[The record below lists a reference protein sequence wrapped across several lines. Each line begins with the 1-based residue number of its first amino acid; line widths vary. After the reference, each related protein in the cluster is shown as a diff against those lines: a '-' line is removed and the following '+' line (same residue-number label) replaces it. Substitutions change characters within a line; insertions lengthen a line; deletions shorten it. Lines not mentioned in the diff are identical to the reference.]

1 MSTTSTKQHEVV
13 DASGHTYV
21 LTEKLG
27 KGGQGVV
34 WKTDNPKVLVKGFTA
49 KDQAQKERWLEQITW
64 LMRQDLVNLN
74 IARPL
79 ALLRAP
85 RAGYVLELMDGLIPL
100 TQLLQSFA
108 DDGIEGYLRRGGV
121 KRRVQLLMKLASTLS
136 LLHSRGMAF
145 GDLSPDNIYVSAETE
160 HAELWLI
167 DCDNIS
173 FESQPCRA
181 LYTPDYGAPELVRG
195 EADFSTLTDIWSFAV
210 IAYQLLTGNHPF
222 KGGMVINGEFAL
234 EEQALRGDL
243 PWICHAEDRSNATE
257 CGIALG
263 SVATGKLTQLFAL
276 CFEQGLT
283 EPTERP
289 SMAHWLEALHQVNER
304 IVRCQSCTS
313 SYLFN
318 RECSCPFCET
328 ALADDYVLLTEYH
341 FIPPEQ
347 LPELDG
353 NDSRSKGS
361 LDKTGRFAVLQ
372 PGCKLML
379 RTNIPSQWYSESLPP
394 LLQLE
399 LLDDGLWIEPLQS
412 KVAIQRE
419 SKINQVPRRMKLNAE
434 LRGASDAE
442 FLLHVGDL
450 AEPHLLWRF
459 KW

>member
-1 MSTTSTKQHEVV
+1 MSTTSTKRHEVI
-13 DASGHTYV
+13 DISGHTYV

-49 KDQAQKERWLEQITW
+49 KDQAQRERWLEHIAW
-64 LMRQDLVNLN
+64 LMRQDLAALN

-100 TQLLQSFA
+100 TRLLESFA
-108 DDGIEGYLRRGGV
+108 VDGVDGYLLRGGLA
-121 KRRVQLLMKLASTLS
+121 RRVQLLMKLASTLS

-195 EADFSTLTDIWSFAV
+195 QADFSTLTDIWSFAV
-210 IAYQLLTGNHPF
+210 IAYQLMTGNHPF
-222 KGGMVINGEFAL
+222 KGDMVSSGEPAL

-243 PWICHAEDRSNATE
+243 PWIDHSEDRSNATE

-263 SVATGKLTQLFAL
+263 TVATGKLTQLFAL

-289 SMAHWLEALHQVNER
+289 SMAYWLEALHQINER
-304 IVRCQSCTS
+304 IVHCQACTS

-318 RECSCPFCET
+318 RECSCSFCGT
-328 ALADDYVLLTEYH
+328 ALAENFVLFNEYH
-341 FIPPEQ
+341 FIPPDQ
-347 LPELDG
+347 L
-353 NDSRSKGS
+353 DSKDKGS

-372 PGCKLML
+372 PDCKLVL
-379 RTNIPSQWYSESLPP
+379 RANIPSQWYSESLPP

-399 LLDDGLWIEPLQS
+399 ISDDGLWIETLQS

-434 LRGASDAE
+434 LRGASNAE

-450 AEPHLLWRF
+450 AKPHLLWRF

>member
-1 MSTTSTKQHEVV
+1 MSTTSIKLHEVM
-13 DASGHTYV
+13 DISGHTYV

-34 WKTDNPKVLVKGFTA
+34 WKTDNPKVLIKGFTA
-49 KDQAQKERWLEQITW
+49 KDQAQRERWLEQIAW
-64 LMRQDLVNLN
+64 LMRQDLAALN

-100 TQLLQSFA
+100 TRLLESFA
-108 DDGIEGYLRRGGV
+108 VDGVDGYLLRGGLA
-121 KRRVQLLMKLASTLS
+121 RRVQLLMKLASTLS

-195 EADFSTLTDIWSFAV
+195 QADFSTLTDIWSFAV

-222 KGGMVINGEFAL
+222 KGDMVSSGEPAL

-243 PWICHAEDRSNATE
+243 PWIDHSEDRSNATE

-263 SVATGKLTQLFAL
+263 TVATGKLAQLFAL

-289 SMAHWLEALHQVNER
+289 SMACWLEALHQVNER
-304 IVRCQSCTS
+304 MVHCQACTS

-318 RECSCPFCET
+318 RECSCSFCGT
-328 ALADDYVLLTEYH
+328 ALAENFVLFNEYH
-341 FIPPEQ
+341 FIPPDQ
-347 LPELDG
+347 L
-353 NDSRSKGS
+353 DSKDKGS

-372 PGCKLML
+372 PDCKLVL
-379 RTNIPSQWYSESLPP
+379 RANIPSQWYSESLPP

-399 LLDDGLWIEPLQS
+399 ISDHGLWIEPLQS

-434 LRGASDAE
+434 LRGASNAE

-450 AEPHLLWRF
+450 ATPHLLWRF

>member
-1 MSTTSTKQHEVV
+1 MSTTSTKLHEVM
-13 DASGHTYV
+13 DISGHTYV

-49 KDQAQKERWLEQITW
+49 KDQTQRERWLEQIAW
-64 LMRQDLVNLN
+64 LMRQDLAVLN

-100 TQLLQSFA
+100 TRLLESFA
-108 DDGIEGYLRRGGV
+108 VDGVDGYLLRGGLA
-121 KRRVQLLMKLASTLS
+121 RRVQLLMKLASTLS

-195 EADFSTLTDIWSFAV
+195 QADFSTLTDIWSFAV

-222 KGGMVINGEFAL
+222 KGDMVSSGEPAL

-243 PWICHAEDRSNATE
+243 PWIDHSEDRSNATE

-263 SVATGKLTQLFAL
+263 TVATGKLTQLFAL

-289 SMAHWLEALHQVNER
+289 SMAYWLEALHQVNER
-304 IVRCQSCTS
+304 VVHCQACTS

-318 RECSCPFCET
+318 RECSCSFCGT
-328 ALADDYVLLTEYH
+328 ALAENFVLFNEYH
-341 FIPPEQ
+341 FIPLDQ
-347 LPELDG
+347 L
-353 NDSRSKGS
+353 DSKDKGS

-372 PGCKLML
+372 PDCKLVL
-379 RTNIPSQWYSESLPP
+379 RANIPSQWYSESSPP

-399 LLDDGLWIEPLQS
+399 ISDDGLWIEPLQS

-434 LRGASDAE
+434 LRGASNAE

-450 AEPHLLWRF
+450 AKPHLLWRF

>member
-1 MSTTSTKQHEVV
+1 MSTTSTKRHEVI
-13 DASGHTYV
+13 DISGHTYV

-49 KDQAQKERWLEQITW
+49 KDQAQRERWLEQIAW
-64 LMRQDLVNLN
+64 LMRQDLAALN

-100 TQLLQSFA
+100 TRLLESFA
-108 DDGIEGYLRRGGV
+108 VDGVDGYLLRGGLA
-121 KRRVQLLMKLASTLS
+121 RRVQLLMKLASTLS

-195 EADFSTLTDIWSFAV
+195 QADFSTLTDIWSFAV

-222 KGGMVINGEFAL
+222 KGDMVSSGEPAL

-243 PWICHAEDRSNATE
+243 PWIDHSEDRSNATE

-263 SVATGKLTQLFAL
+263 L
-276 CFEQGLT
+276 
-283 EPTERP
+283 
-289 SMAHWLEALHQVNER
+289 
-304 IVRCQSCTS
+304 
-313 SYLFN
+313 
-318 RECSCPFCET
+318 
-328 ALADDYVLLTEYH
+328 
-341 FIPPEQ
+341 
-347 LPELDG
+347 
-353 NDSRSKGS
+353 S
-361 LDKTGRFAVLQ
+361 L
-372 PGCKLML
+372 
-379 RTNIPSQWYSESLPP
+379 IH
-394 LLQLE
+394 
-399 LLDDGLWIEPLQS
+399 I
-412 KVAIQRE
+412 
-419 SKINQVPRRMKLNAE
+419 
-434 LRGASDAE
+434 
-442 FLLHVGDL
+442 
-450 AEPHLLWRF
+450 
-459 KW
+459 

>member
-1 MSTTSTKQHEVV
+1 MSTTSTKRHEVI
-13 DASGHTYV
+13 DISGHTYV

-49 KDQAQKERWLEQITW
+49 KDQAQRERWLEQIAW
-64 LMRQDLVNLN
+64 LMRQDLAALN

-100 TQLLQSFA
+100 TRLLESFA
-108 DDGIEGYLRRGGV
+108 VDGVDGYLLRGGLA
-121 KRRVQLLMKLASTLS
+121 RRVQLLMKLASTLS

-145 GDLSPDNIYVSAETE
+145 GDLSPDNIYVSTETE

-195 EADFSTLTDIWSFAV
+195 QADFSTLTDIWSFAV

-222 KGGMVINGEFAL
+222 KGDMVSSGEPAL

-243 PWICHAEDRSNATE
+243 PWIDHSEDRSNATE

-263 SVATGKLTQLFAL
+263 TVATGKLTQLFAL

-289 SMAHWLEALHQVNER
+289 SMAYWLEALHQANER
-304 IVRCQSCTS
+304 MVHCQACTS

-318 RECSCPFCET
+318 RECSCSFCGT
-328 ALADDYVLLTEYH
+328 ALAENFVLFNEYH
-341 FIPPEQ
+341 FIPPDQ
-347 LPELDG
+347 L
-353 NDSRSKGS
+353 DSEDKGS

-372 PGCKLML
+372 PDCKLML
-379 RTNIPSQWYSESLPP
+379 RANIPSQWYSESLPP

-399 LLDDGLWIEPLQS
+399 ISDDGLWIEPLQS

-434 LRGASDAE
+434 LRGASNAE
-442 FLLHVGDL
+442 FLLHIGDL
-450 AEPHLLWRF
+450 AKPHLLWRF

>member
-1 MSTTSTKQHEVV
+1 MSTTSIKLHEVM
-13 DASGHTYV
+13 DISGHTYV

-34 WKTDNPKVLVKGFTA
+34 WKTDNPKVLIKGFTA
-49 KDQAQKERWLEQITW
+49 KDQAQRERWLEQIAW
-64 LMRQDLVNLN
+64 LMRQDLAALN

-100 TQLLQSFA
+100 TRLLESFA
-108 DDGIEGYLRRGGV
+108 VDGVDGYLLRGGLA
-121 KRRVQLLMKLASTLS
+121 RRVQLLMKLASTLS

-181 LYTPDYGAPELVRG
+181 LYTPDYGAPELIRG
-195 EADFSTLTDIWSFAV
+195 QADFSTLTDIWSFAV
-210 IAYQLLTGNHPF
+210 IAYQLMTGNHPF
-222 KGGMVINGEFAL
+222 KGDMVSSGEPAL

-243 PWICHAEDRSNATE
+243 PWIDHSEDRSNATE

-263 SVATGKLTQLFAL
+263 TVATGKLAQLFAL

-289 SMAHWLEALHQVNER
+289 SMACWLEALHQVNER
-304 IVRCQSCTS
+304 MVHCQACTS

-318 RECSCPFCET
+318 RECSCSFCGT
-328 ALADDYVLLTEYH
+328 ALAENFVLFNEYH
-341 FIPPEQ
+341 FIPPDQ
-347 LPELDG
+347 L
-353 NDSRSKGS
+353 DSKDKGS

-372 PGCKLML
+372 PDCKLVL
-379 RTNIPSQWYSESLPP
+379 RANIPSQWYSESLPP

-399 LLDDGLWIEPLQS
+399 ISDDGLWIEPLQS

-434 LRGASDAE
+434 LRGASNAE

-450 AEPHLLWRF
+450 ATPHLLWRF

>member
-1 MSTTSTKQHEVV
+1 MSTTSTKRHEVI
-13 DASGHTYV
+13 DISGHTYV

-49 KDQAQKERWLEQITW
+49 KDQTQRERWLEQIAW
-64 LMRQDLVNLN
+64 LMRQDLAALN

-100 TQLLQSFA
+100 TRLLESFA
-108 DDGIEGYLRRGGV
+108 VDGVDGYLLRGGLA
-121 KRRVQLLMKLASTLS
+121 RRVQLLMKLASTLS

-145 GDLSPDNIYVSAETE
+145 GDLSPDNIYVSAENE

-195 EADFSTLTDIWSFAV
+195 QADFSTLTDIWSFAV

-222 KGGMVINGEFAL
+222 KGDMVSSGEPAL

-243 PWICHAEDRSNATE
+243 PWIDHSEDRSNATE

-263 SVATGKLTQLFAL
+263 TVATGKLTQLFAL

-289 SMAHWLEALHQVNER
+289 SMAYWLEALHQANER
-304 IVRCQSCTS
+304 MVHCQACTS

-318 RECSCPFCET
+318 RECRCSFCGT
-328 ALADDYVLLTEYH
+328 ALAENFVLFNEYH
-341 FIPPEQ
+341 FIPPDQ
-347 LPELDG
+347 L
-353 NDSRSKGS
+353 DSKDKGS

-372 PGCKLML
+372 PDCKLVL
-379 RTNIPSQWYSESLPP
+379 RANIPSQWYSESLPP

-399 LLDDGLWIEPLQS
+399 ISDDGLWIEPLQS

-434 LRGASDAE
+434 LRGASNAE

-450 AEPHLLWRF
+450 AKPHLLWRF

>member
-1 MSTTSTKQHEVV
+1 MSTTSTKLHEVM
-13 DASGHTYV
+13 DISGHTYV

-49 KDQAQKERWLEQITW
+49 KDQTQRERWLEQIAW
-64 LMRQDLVNLN
+64 LMRQDLAVLN

-100 TQLLQSFA
+100 TRLLESFA
-108 DDGIEGYLRRGGV
+108 VDGVDGYLLRGGLA
-121 KRRVQLLMKLASTLS
+121 RRVQLLMKLASTLS

-195 EADFSTLTDIWSFAV
+195 QADFSTLTDIWSFAV

-222 KGGMVINGEFAL
+222 KGDMVSSGEPAL

-243 PWICHAEDRSNATE
+243 PWIDHSEDRSNATE

-263 SVATGKLTQLFAL
+263 TVATGKLTQLFAL

-289 SMAHWLEALHQVNER
+289 SMAYWLEALHQVNER
-304 IVRCQSCTS
+304 VVHCQACTS

-318 RECSCPFCET
+318 RECSCSFCGT
-328 ALADDYVLLTEYH
+328 ALAENFVLFNEYH
-341 FIPPEQ
+341 FIPPDQ
-347 LPELDG
+347 L
-353 NDSRSKGS
+353 DSKDKGS

-372 PGCKLML
+372 PDCKLVL
-379 RTNIPSQWYSESLPP
+379 RANIPSQWYSESSPP

-399 LLDDGLWIEPLQS
+399 ISDDGLWIEPLQS

-434 LRGASDAE
+434 LRGASNAE

-450 AEPHLLWRF
+450 AKPHLLWRF

>member
-1 MSTTSTKQHEVV
+1 MSTTSTKRHEVMDV
-13 DASGHTYV
+13 SGHTYL

-49 KDQAQKERWLEQITW
+49 KDQAQRERWLEQITW
-64 LMRQDLVNLN
+64 LMRQDLAALN

-85 RAGYVLELMDGLIPL
+85 RAGYVLELMDGLVPL
-100 TQLLQSFA
+100 TRLLESFA
-108 DDGIEGYLRRGGV
+108 VDGVDGYLLRGGLA
-121 KRRVQLLMKLASTLS
+121 RRVQLLMKLASTLS

-145 GDLSPDNIYVSAETE
+145 GDLSPDNIYVSAESE

-195 EADFSTLTDIWSFAV
+195 QADFSTLTDIWSFAV

-222 KGGMVINGEFAL
+222 KGDMVSNGEPAL
-234 EEQALRGDL
+234 EGQALRGDL
-243 PWICHAEDRSNATE
+243 PWIGHAEDRSNVTE

-263 SVATGKLTQLFAL
+263 AVATGKLTQLFAL

-283 EPTERP
+283 EPAERP

-304 IVRCQSCTS
+304 IVHCQACTS

-318 RECSCPFCET
+318 RECSCPFCGT
-328 ALADDYVLLTEYH
+328 ALAENFVLFNEYH
-341 FIPPEQ
+341 FIPPDQ

-353 NDSRSKGS
+353 NDSKGKGS
-361 LDKTGRFAVLQ
+361 LDRTGRFAVLQ
-372 PGCKLML
+372 PGCKRVL
-379 RTNIPSQWYSESLPP
+379 RANIPSQWNSDSLPP

-450 AEPHLLWRF
+450 AKSHLLWRF

>member
-1 MSTTSTKQHEVV
+1 
-13 DASGHTYV
+13 
-21 LTEKLG
+21 
-27 KGGQGVV
+27 
-34 WKTDNPKVLVKGFTA
+34 
-49 KDQAQKERWLEQITW
+49 
-64 LMRQDLVNLN
+64 
-74 IARPL
+74 
-79 ALLRAP
+79 
-85 RAGYVLELMDGLIPL
+85 
-100 TQLLQSFA
+100 
-108 DDGIEGYLRRGGV
+108 
-121 KRRVQLLMKLASTLS
+121 MKLASTLS

-195 EADFSTLTDIWSFAV
+195 QADFSTLTDIWSFAV

-222 KGGMVINGEFAL
+222 KGDMVSSGEPAL
-234 EEQALRGDL
+234 EAQALRGDL
-243 PWICHAEDRSNATE
+243 PWVGHSEDRSNATE

-263 SVATGKLTQLFAL
+263 AVATGKLTQLFTL

-283 EPTERP
+283 EQTERP
-289 SMAHWLEALHQVNER
+289 SMVYWLEALHQANER
-304 IVRCQSCTS
+304 IVHCQACTS

-318 RECSCPFCET
+318 RECSCSFCGT
-328 ALADDYVLLTEYH
+328 ALAENFVLFNEYH
-341 FIPPEQ
+341 FIPPDQ
-347 LPELDG
+347 LLALDG
-353 NDSRSKGS
+353 SESNDKGN

-372 PGCKLML
+372 PDCKLVL
-379 RTNIPSQWYSESLPP
+379 RANIPSQWYSESLPP

-399 LLDDGLWIEPLQS
+399 LSDDGLWIEPLQS

-434 LRGASDAE
+434 LRGASNAE

-450 AEPHLLWRF
+450 AKPHLLWRF

>member
-1 MSTTSTKQHEVV
+1 MSTTSIKLHEVM
-13 DASGHTYV
+13 DISGHTYV

-34 WKTDNPKVLVKGFTA
+34 WKTDNPKVLIKGFTA
-49 KDQAQKERWLEQITW
+49 KDQAQRERWLEQIAW
-64 LMRQDLVNLN
+64 LMRQDLAALN

-100 TQLLQSFA
+100 TRLLESFA
-108 DDGIEGYLRRGGV
+108 VDGVDGYLLRGGLA
-121 KRRVQLLMKLASTLS
+121 RRVQLLMKLASTLS

-195 EADFSTLTDIWSFAV
+195 QADFSTLTDIWSFAV

-222 KGGMVINGEFAL
+222 KGDMVSSGEPAL

-243 PWICHAEDRSNATE
+243 PWIDHSEDRSNATE

-263 SVATGKLTQLFAL
+263 TVATGKLAQLFAL

-289 SMAHWLEALHQVNER
+289 SMACWLEALHQVNER
-304 IVRCQSCTS
+304 MVHCQACTS

-318 RECSCPFCET
+318 RECSCSFCGT
-328 ALADDYVLLTEYH
+328 ALAENFVLFNEYH
-341 FIPPEQ
+341 FIPPDQ
-347 LPELDG
+347 L
-353 NDSRSKGS
+353 DSKDKGS

-372 PGCKLML
+372 PDCKLVL
-379 RTNIPSQWYSESLPP
+379 RANIPSQWYSESLPP

-399 LLDDGLWIEPLQS
+399 ISDDGLWIEPLQS

-434 LRGASDAE
+434 LRGASNAE

-450 AEPHLLWRF
+450 ATPHLLWRF